1 MKGAPGGFT
10 IIEVMIVLSISAVM
24 LVSAITAFSGR
35 REATDFSQAVYDLSS
50 EFRSIANDVSS
61 QSTPGSQQYKCS
73 PAMIRGVMRPT
84 LSSAAPTGE
93 DCIYLGRALELP
105 KNSTIIYSYPV
116 FGLRTIYNAGTDSG
130 LFPTKVSD
138 THPEPAVDSSGNV
151 IPALVNNYTMLNN
164 LKVISAQLNGI
175 DSEIL
180 TMYSSLQDN
189 NTLGNE
195 IQVLAMPITG
205 DAANPNDRMRQCI
218 EGGICPSDGTPA
230 AATSWNLCVTD
241 GAHQA
246 LMSLKGTPT
255 GIVTKLNMNGCS

>member
-35 REATDFSQAVYDLSS
+35 REATDFSQAVYDLQS

-73 PAMIRGVMRPT
+73 PAMIGGVMRPT

-105 KNSTIIYSYPV
+105 KNSTTIYSYPV

-130 LFPTKVSD
+130 LFPTKVSE

-151 IPALVNNYTMLNN
+151 VTALV
-164 LKVISAQLNGI
+164 
-175 DSEIL
+175 
-180 TMYSSLQDN
+180 
-189 NTLGNE
+189 
-195 IQVLAMPITG
+195 
-205 DAANPNDRMRQCI
+205 RQCI